1 MDEQN
6 RVQGEG
12 NYDATRNYRRRT
24 EAFIEAGRVEE
35 AAHNAQPTSADE
47 QQELER
53 AEAIGRQHI
62 AEEDPQLR
70 GK

>member
-6 RVQGEG
+6 KVQGEG

-35 AAHNAQPTSADE
+35 AARNAQPTSADE
-47 QQELER
+47 RQDLER
-53 AEAIGRQHI
+53 AEQIGRDHI
-62 AEEDPQLR
+62 AEEDRQLR